1 MSLLLMGFLD
11 SLLASLGITTPYS
24 QQEKN
29 ALLGLAQGGFSFEDK
44 ARRIED
50 CLARSPVNLW
60 ELRELALSKGG
71 LLERE

>member
-1 MSLLLMGFLD
+1 MSLLLMGVVE
-11 SLLASLGITTPYS
+11 SLLASLGIMTPYP
-24 QQEKN
+24 QQEN
-29 ALLGLAQGGFSFEDK
+29 TGLLAQGFSFEDK
-44 ARRIED
+44 AQRIED